1 MHFCE
6 GEKMILCKIRIN
18 WEKYA
23 FSRETDLIL
32 SISGKM

>member
-6 GEKMILCKIRIN
+6 GEKNDFVQIRIN
-18 WEKYA
+18 WEKFA